1 MWEKGQSP
9 PQTDLGVKQLGLGIC
24 AQRGDRLVHLG
35 LSRVVLLLHPG
46 LQGVGSGFEDQG
58 LRVDVC
64 GLRVDG

>member
-1 MWEKGQSP
+1 MCEKGQSP
-9 PQTDLGVKQLGLGIC
+9 PHTDLGFEQLGLGIC
-24 AQRGDRLVHLG
+24 AQRSDGLEHLG
-35 LSRVVLLLHPG
+35 LSRVDLLLHPG